1 MVKGLPRF
9 EEYSQVCS
17 DCLAGKEHMDSIP
30 RTSNWRTSR
39 RLELIHFD
47 ICGLITPASNGN
59 KRYLLT
65 FIDDFSRKTWVYFLL
80 YKSSAL
86 DHFKRFRSVIEKE
99 IREVVHA

>member
-1 MVKGLPRF
+1 MHLQQKNMVKGLPRF

-65 FIDDFSRKTWVYFLL
+65 FIDDLVEKPGYTFSYI
-80 YKSSAL
+80 SQ
-86 DHFKRFRSVIEKE
+86 
-99 IREVVHA
+99 VH